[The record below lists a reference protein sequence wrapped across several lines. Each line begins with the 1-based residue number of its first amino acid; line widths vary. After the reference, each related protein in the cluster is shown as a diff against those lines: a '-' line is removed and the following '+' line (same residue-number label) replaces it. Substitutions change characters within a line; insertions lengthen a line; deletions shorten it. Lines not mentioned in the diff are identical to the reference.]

1 MVIEFTNSLW
11 AKPRMRWELDFF
23 EPPWCAA
30 HGCRVPVKSEKK
42 NRCFW
47 NLIQVGYLD
56 LSENV
61 VIASK

>member
-30 HGCRVPVKSEKK
+30 WMQGPFVKSEKK
-42 NRCFW
+42 SSMFLGTSSR
-47 NLIQVGYLD
+47 
-56 LSENV
+56 
-61 VIASK
+61 